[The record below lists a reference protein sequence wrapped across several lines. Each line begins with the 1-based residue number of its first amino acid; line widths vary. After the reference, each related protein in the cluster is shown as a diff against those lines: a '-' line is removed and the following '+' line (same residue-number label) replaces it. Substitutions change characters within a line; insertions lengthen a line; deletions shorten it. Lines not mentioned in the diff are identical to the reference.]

1 MDRFSPLSYKD
12 LTKKKKVILFWNY
25 MLPERWEDS
34 MLALP
39 INITQSG
46 DEAKCLGLWSYFIS
60 LKFHGN
66 RAWLFQV
73 PCPCL
78 GLLQITVIGI
88 ISDPRRAPG
97 LWDPLN
103 QQSTLRRCG
112 LPLFTLLTSEIL
124 CCLLLFKRKRNMSSV
139 FWNEDQKKGSLT
151 LPLWPCLPLDC
162 QKIALTRNAHPSSCS
177 HPRLPKRINWS
188 STVMCEN

>member
-1 MDRFSPLSYKD
+1 
-12 LTKKKKVILFWNY
+12 

-139 FWNEDQKKGSLT
+139 FWNEDQKKRLSDLASLT
-151 LPLWPCLPLDC
+151 LPTPGLSKDCADQKCTSQLLLPSPPA
-162 QKIALTRNAHPSSCS
+162 KAN
-177 HPRLPKRINWS
+177 
-188 STVMCEN
+188 